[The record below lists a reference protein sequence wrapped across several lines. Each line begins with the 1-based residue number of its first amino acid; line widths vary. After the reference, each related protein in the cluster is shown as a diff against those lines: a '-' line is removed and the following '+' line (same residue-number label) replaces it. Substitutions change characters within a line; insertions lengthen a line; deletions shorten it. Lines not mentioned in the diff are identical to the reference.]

1 MKKIST
7 VFLQAVIVLIGI
19 IALVILIVVP
29 LIEGR
34 ATNLSLLEIYSD
46 PFISYGYAASI
57 PFFIAVFK
65 AFKLLGYIGQQKAF
79 SSNAVKALKSIKYC
93 AIVLGILNVTLGLVL
108 KILTL
113 PLSIA
118 TFGFFFLVIN
128 ALMFWA
134 ASFVKGFNVGGFWA
148 AFFGALITTIISMVG
163 RKIIED

>member
-65 AFKLLGYIGQQKAF
+65 AFKLLGFIGQNKAF
-79 SSNAVKALKSIKYC
+79 TPNAVSSLKSIKYC
-93 AIVLGILNVTLGLVL
+93 AIVLGILIVIAGVMIKLFHDKNDDPAGFLAICIVTTFVS
-108 KILTL
+108 IV
-113 PLSIA
+113 IA
-118 TFGFFFLVIN
+118 TAAGIFEKLLQN
-128 ALMFWA
+128 AIDYKLE
-134 ASFVKGFNVGGFWA
+134 ND
-148 AFFGALITTIISMVG
+148 LTI
-163 RKIIED
+163 